1 MLLLSRKES
10 YGAFAK
16 VRMTVKSEDFQKN
29 INSKMEIKPLD
40 DQEEH

>member
-16 VRMTVKSEDFQKN
+16 VRMTVKCEDMLKLTPKPET
-29 INSKMEIKPLD
+29 SKTEE
-40 DQEEH
+40 QEE